1 MWCYQVVHL
10 MCECPTGLEIF
21 TTKNQLIFIVVCSF
35 SLPFSIVVFNNVRRN
50 VLSPNTEE

>member
-1 MWCYQVVHL
+1 